1 MWDIFSKYFT
11 IRLFYRGSVT
21 MVKKLTAFIIVS
33 VLILSFTAPASA
45 QWEESLRLFGFQTP
59 LNQMVTDYY
68 NTEPAVVTTIAQNA
82 NITDDV
88 ITTFEI
94 ARLSNADPIA
104 INNMRKMGMNWIDI
118 MQELNVNPA
127 QLYVDV
133 GAYQV
138 PQIYQRPYRELSDF
152 RANPANEIMLYDT
165 EVRHLANTRFLVQ
178 VFGLSPSFVMS
189 NRAAGVQYTRMM
201 STQVQ
206 QMRRW

>member
-1 MWDIFSKYFT
+1 MGRKTFILT
-11 IRLFYRGSVT
+11 I
-21 MVKKLTAFIIVS
+21 IS
-33 VLILSFTAPASA
+33 VLILSLSMPAAA
-45 QWEESLRLFGFQTP
+45 QWQESLSLFGFETP

-68 NTEPAVVTTIAQNA
+68 NTESAVVTTVAQNA

-88 ITTFEI
+88 ITTFEV
-94 ARLSNADPIA
+94 ARLANVDPIM

-118 MQELNVNPA
+118 MNDLNVNPA

-133 GAYQV
+133 GNYQV
-138 PQIYQRPYRELSDF
+138 PGIYQRPYKELAEY
-152 RANPANEIMLYDT
+152 RAAPANEIMLYDT

-189 NRAAGVQYTRMM
+189 NRAAGVPYTRMM
-201 STQVQ
+201 RTQVQ